1 MFWIQNL
8 PFLSQTPLLMK
19 TYDTLVIGA
28 GHAGC
33 EAALA
38 SARLGSKTLVLTIS
52 LDKVAHMPCN
62 PAIGGLA
69 KGHLTREIDA
79 LGGEMAKAADWT
91 GIQFRILNRSKGHAA
106 RGTRCQSDMQLYHSY
121 MLQTLQKQDNL
132 ELQEGMVESLIFE
145 GNRVVGINTGKETLH
160 ARTVIVTTGT
170 FLNGITHCGRVQKA
184 EGRVGDPPSIQLS
197 QSLADLKMGRL
208 KTGTPAR
215 LDRKTINYSALAV
228 QWGEVPIPK
237 FSFWDSKTPLPQ
249 RPCYMTYTNP
259 RTHEVILKNLKSS
272 AMYSGAIQGVGP
284 RYCPSIEDKLVN
296 FKDKPRHQI
305 FLEPTGL
312 NLPAVYPNGISTS
325 LPAEVQLEFI
335 RTIEGLEEAEIL
347 QAGYAVE
354 YDFVMPNQLLPTLE
368 MKSIKNL
375 FFAGQV
381 NGTSGYEEAAAQGLI
396 AGINAARNV
405 QQLPTFSLKRSD
417 AYIGVLIDD
426 LVTKGTNEPYRMFTS
441 RSEHRL
447 SLREDNADLRLS
459 QKGWEIGLL
468 ESWQYEQ
475 VEQKRKETTKLISAL
490 KQCRITP
497 SVKNEQALSQIEG
510 GAINKVCSA
519 FDLLKRS
526 AMTVSLLAE
535 AGVLPDSEFWSEFS
549 NESQEQSK
557 IEASYEGYISRQNQE
572 FQPLAELEKI
582 TLPQTIDYSKIAGL
596 SNEVVQKLK
605 EYQPLNLGQAQ
616 RISGITPV
624 ALNILKIYLKSLY
637 ATRQ

>member
-1 MFWIQNL
+1 M
-8 PFLSQTPLLMK
+8 
-19 TYDTLVIGA
+19 YDTIIIGA

-38 SARLGSKTLVLTIS
+38 SARLGAKTLVLTIS
-52 LDKVAHMPCN
+52 LSKVAHMPCN

-79 LGGEMAKAADWT
+79 LGGEMGKAADWT

-106 RGTRCQSDMQLYHSY
+106 RGTRCQSDMTLYHSY
-121 MLQTLQKQDNL
+121 MLEMLQKQDNL
-132 ELQEGMVESLIFE
+132 ELMEGMVESLIFD
-145 GNRVVGINTGKETLH
+145 GNRVVGVHTEKQELH
-160 ARTVIVTTGT
+160 AQTVIVTTGT
-170 FLNGITHCGRVQKA
+170 FLNGITHCGQIQKA
-184 EGRVGDPPSIQLS
+184 QGRIGDPPSVELS
-197 QSLADLKMGRL
+197 HSFANLKMGRL

-215 LDRKTINYSALAV
+215 LDRKTINYSSLTV

-237 FSFWDSKTPLPQ
+237 FSFWDSQTPLPQ
-249 RPCYMTYTNP
+249 RPCYITYTNQK
-259 RTHEVILKNLKSS
+259 THEVILKNLKYS

-296 FKDKPRHQI
+296 FADKSRHQI

-312 NLPAVYPNGISTS
+312 NLPALYPNGISTS

-335 RTIEGLEEAEIL
+335 RTIEGLEQAEIL

-368 MKSIKNL
+368 LKSIENL
-375 FFAGQV
+375 FFAGQI

-396 AGINAARNV
+396 AGINAAQKVN
-405 QQLPTFSLKRSD
+405 QLPAFSLKRHE

-459 QKGWEIGLL
+459 QKGWELGLL
-468 ESWQYEQ
+468 KKWQCEQ
-475 VEQKRKETTKLISAL
+475 VEQKRKETTRLISAL

-510 GAINKVCSA
+510 GHINKVCSA

-526 AMTVSLLAE
+526 SITVSDLART
-535 AGVLPDSEFWSEFS
+535 GVLPDTELWGNFS
-549 NESQEQSK
+549 HESQEQSK
-557 IEASYEGYISRQNQE
+557 IEASYEGYISRQKQE
-572 FQPLAELEKI
+572 FQTLAELEKI
-582 TLPQTIDYSKIAGL
+582 ALPKNIDYPSIAGL
-596 SNEVVQKLK
+596 SHEVVQKLQD
-605 EYQPLNLGQAQ
+605 YQPINLGQAQ

-624 ALNILKIYLKSLY
+624 ALNILKIYLKSIK
-637 ATRQ
+637 T